1 MEGLSL
7 QTLINQYY
15 EFNSTNIRHL
25 FIIYHILFLVP
36 YKIKRGKKACACPKG
51 VFILMK
57 Q

>member
-15 EFNSTNIRHL
+15 EFNSANIRHL